1 MRVYIDR
8 EKLFSLME
16 RKGVKKLSE
25 LCRNAGV
32 DYKGFRSN
40 VFQRGRMSA
49 ENYWLIADY
58 LGCHVEEI
66 QKVDWTI

>member
-1 MRVYIDR
+1 MRVVLDR

-16 RKGVKKLSE
+16 QKGVKKLSE

-32 DYKGFRSN
+32 NYKGFRSN
-40 VFQRGRMSA
+40 IFQRKRMSV

-58 LGCHVEEI
+58 LGCHVEEL
-66 QKVDWTI
+66 QKVDWKI